1 MKRKNKIK
9 DINEYRA
16 NKKNIY
22 KRRMIKNYKVGYQVR
37 VCSKCLLY
45 NFCVHV
51 WI

>member
-22 KRRMIKNYKVGYQVR
+22 KRRMVKKLQSG
-37 VCSKCLLY
+37 L
-45 NFCVHV
+45 
-51 WI
+51 